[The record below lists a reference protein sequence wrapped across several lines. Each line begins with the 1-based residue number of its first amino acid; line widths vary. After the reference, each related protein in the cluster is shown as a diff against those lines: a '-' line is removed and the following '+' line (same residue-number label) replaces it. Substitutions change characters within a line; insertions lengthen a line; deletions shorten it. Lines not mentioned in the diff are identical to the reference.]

1 MKSALFVSIAL
12 LLPQLMMSCVSTN
25 LTGEQKEVLLA
36 FREVYDSYKTD
47 FILDGA
53 QTYTAAEGDTLPAI
67 IRRFYGAGNGYFFP
81 LIILASRD
89 VITDDVIMDIDSL
102 KPGVELK
109 IPNLSRNLND
119 PDTRQSLKYFLYDVA
134 DVYEKKEA
142 AETRDSEKQPAADL
156 KNRLRYQADS
166 L

>member
-1 MKSALFVSIAL
+1 M
-12 LLPQLMMSCVSTN
+12 
-25 LTGEQKEVLLA
+25 EQKEVLLA
-36 FREVYDSYKTD
+36 FKEVYDSYKTD
-47 FILDGA
+47 FILDDA
-53 QTYTAAEGDTLPAI
+53 QTYTTAEGDTLPAI
-67 IRRFYGAGNGYFFP
+67 IRRHYGAGNGYFFP

-89 VITDDVIMDIDSL
+89 VIADDVIMDIDSL

-109 IPNLSRNLND
+109 IPNLNRNLND

-142 AETRDSEKQPAADL
+142 AETRDYKKQPAADL